1 MTHSISL
8 TKKVGLF
15 ALFAL
20 LFGLVVLPTPTFAAE
35 GDEDG
40 SGDEDSEEEGTG
52 GAGTDCT
59 KGGSLSCDT
68 GFTCKND
75 VCEADPFGINPV
87 GNEVAGKLGNR
98 DLRETAAN
106 LINVLLGLLG
116 LIAVVIVLAGGFKWM
131 TAGGSEDKI
140 AEARKMI
147 FSGVIGLA
155 IILSAWAISLFV
167 INQLSS
173 ATGSDAT
180 IPSDDVAT

>member
-15 ALFAL
+15 ALMAL
-20 LFGLVVLPTPTFAAE
+20 LFGLVVLPTATLAV
-35 GDEDG
+35 DSG
-40 SGDEDSEEEGTG
+40 SGNNDDP
-52 GAGTDCT
+52 TDPTAIDCST
-59 KGGSLSCDT
+59 QGSLACPS
-68 GFTCKND
+68 GYTCND
-75 VCEADPFGINPV
+75 SSKTCQADAFGLNPI
-87 GNEVAGKLGNR
+87 GNEVKGKLGNR

-106 LINVLLGLLG
+106 LINILLGLLG

-167 INQLSS
+167 INQLST
-173 ATGSDAT
+173 ATGGAAA
-180 IPSDDVAT
+180 IPSDSGDTAN

>member
-15 ALFAL
+15 AAMAF
-20 LFGLVVLPTPTFAAE
+20 LFGSVVLPTPTFAADNDNT
-35 GDEDG
+35 GD
-40 SGDEDSEEEGTG
+40 TG
-52 GAGTDCT
+52 GAGDTCSTSLDCNA
-59 KGGSLSCDT
+59 
-68 GFTCKND
+68 GFTCNSDK
-75 VCEADPFGINPV
+75 VCEEDAFGINPV
-87 GNEVAGKLGNR
+87 GNVVSGKLGNK
-98 DLRETAAN
+98 DLRETAAS

-173 ATGSDAT
+173 ATGSTSNLPDA
-180 IPSDDVAT
+180 AGN